1 MNKFSNVRLRY
12 ILSTPRAMKET
23 TTTISI
29 CTRASYEIT
38 DNENI
43 ENII

>member
-1 MNKFSNVRLRY
+1 MNEFSNVHLRY
-12 ILSTPRAMKET
+12 ILSTTRAIKET
-23 TTTISI
+23 TTTMFI